1 MTSTTSPTPAAVAKA
16 RVSTTKAQAAKAQ
29 ATTDALD
36 KATTDALQVEAFT
49 STSEAPSTFHGVTVT
64 VPLSTLTGALTSADR
79 SEDRVSAGFTW
90 LRLQWL
96 ALAHYKAT
104 AKQVTGPDGE
114 AVTLAHVV
122 KSLNLASDAPITKA
136 KLTEAARVY
145 GYVGALGF
153 DQTASTGD
161 NFAQAAPVAR
171 TLRTLVSHTRKDVLD
186 ALVTAALQVP
196 MAERGQ
202 YIADKGRAARIKAE
216 ENRGIAAG
224 AKAEGA
230 AAGKATAALAG
241 SKSGEASGQN
251 NGGAAPADASGKV
264 VAGPTGEPT
273 TSPAEWLVQALALAA
288 SHARNNSLSAD
299 SDGVRAAFDALADAL
314 GLGA

>member
-16 RVSTTKAQAAKAQ
+16 RVSTSKAQAAKAE
-29 ATTDALD
+29 ATSKALD
-36 KATTDALQVEAFT
+36 KATVDALQLEAFT

-96 ALAHYKAT
+96 ALAHHKAS

-153 DQTASTGD
+153 DQTAASGD
-161 NFAQAAPVAR
+161 AFAQAAPVAR
-171 TLRTLVSHTRKDVLD
+171 TLRTLVSHTRKEVLD
-186 ALVTAALQVP
+186 ALVLAAREVP

-202 YIADKGRAARIKAE
+202 YIADKGRAARVKAE
-216 ENRGIAAG
+216 EDRGIAAG

-241 SKSGEASGQN
+241 TAKVDLN
-251 NGGAAPADASGKV
+251 NTGGAAPADASGKV
-264 VAGPTGEPT
+264 VPADSVDAVQAMVARLNDAASFARGAAFG
-273 TSPAEWLVQALALAA
+273 SVPAEVQ
-288 SHARNNSLSAD
+288 
-299 SDGVRAAFDALADAL
+299 AAFDALADAL